1 MKAMANSSMPSFVQP
16 LPDLLQA
23 LRSQNNVS
31 QLLLR
36 PMEEEV
42 VCRTQIQQIRGVL
55 EQLDL
60 IGGYPHLNDVGNGE
74 WRMVPMKEPLL
85 DEPLAFLEDVMDCS
99 IGHPDG

>member
-1 MKAMANSSMPSFVQP
+1 MPSFVQP
-16 LPDLLQA
+16 LPDHLQA

-36 PMEEEV
+36 PLEEEV

-60 IGGYPHLNDVGNGE
+60 IGGYPHLNDVGSGE
-74 WRMVPMKEPLL
+74 WRIVPMKEPLL
-85 DEPLAFLEDVMDCS
+85 DEPLVISEDVMDCS